1 MAKLLIVEDTPAN
14 MRLVVCV
21 LESAGHTTLQATL
34 ASDGIA
40 LAQREQP
47 DLILMDVQLP
57 GMSGLEAVGI
67 LKADPATRD
76 IPVLALTAF
85 AMTGDQQRF
94 IEVGCDGYIAKPIR
108 YKELLDVVENTLR
121 APR

>member
-14 MRLVVCV
+14 MRLMVAI
-21 LESAGHTTLQATL
+21 LGKAGHTTLQATL

-47 DLILMDVQLP
+47 DLILMDMQLP
-57 GMSGLEAVGI
+57 GMNGLEATAI
-67 LKADPATRD
+67 LKADPATQD

-94 IEVGCDGYIAKPIR
+94 IEAGCDGYIAKPIR
-108 YKELLDVVENTLR
+108 YKEMLSVVESTLR